1 MTEAIDFKGQ
11 PAEMSIEERRAM
23 LSVNR
28 LMWLRFRRN
37 RLAMAGVVILVIMY
51 LLAIFADFVA
61 PYTVDRTYQKY
72 VAAGPH
78 GLHIRDAQGRFQWPP
93 FVYGL
98 QSKTDPE
105 TFRKVYT
112 PILEEVYPVRF
123 FGHGEPYKLLGLFP
137 TDRHLFV
144 VDEPG
149 KIFLLGTDSTGRDL
163 FSRILYGARISLSV
177 GLVGVLLSLVIGA
190 LIGVTSGYFGGV
202 WDNIIQRIIEV
213 ISSIPQIPLWL
224 ALAAAVPPNW
234 SPIRVYF
241 GIAVVLSF
249 VTWGGLARQVR
260 GIVLGLRDSDFVA
273 AARYT
278 NCSTF
283 RIIARHLLP
292 NTLSH
297 VLVIATL
304 SIPGMILGETALSFL
319 GLGIRP
325 PMTSWGVLLNEAQH
339 VRVLL
344 QEPWLLIPAIF
355 VLATVVSFNFV
366 GDGLRDAADPFAG
379 E

>member
-1 MTEAIDFKGQ
+1 MTAATDLGTQ
-11 PAEMSIEERRAM
+11 TSGMSIEERRAM

-37 RLAMAGVVILVIMY
+37 RLAVTGMIILVVMY
-51 LLAIFADFVA
+51 TMAFFADFLA
-61 PYTVDRTYQKY
+61 PYTVDQTHQKY
-72 VAAGPH
+72 VGAPPT
-78 GLHIRDAQGRFQWPP
+78 GLQLFDAQGEFHWPP

-98 QSKTDPE
+98 QSKTDPD
-105 TFRKVYT
+105 TFRRTYVPKTEETY
-112 PILEEVYPVRF
+112 PIHFL
-123 FGHGEPYKLLGLFP
+123 GHGEPYEMFGLFS
-137 TDRHLFV
+137 TDLHFFV

-163 FSRILYGARISLSV
+163 FSRVLYGARISLSV
-177 GLVGVLLSLVIGA
+177 GLAGVILSLVIGA
-190 LIGVTSGYFGGV
+190 FIGVTSGYFGGV
-202 WDNIIQRIIEV
+202 MDNIIQRIIEV

-260 GIVLGLRDSDFVA
+260 GIVLGLRDTDFVI

-292 NTLSH
+292 NTFSH

-304 SIPGMILGETALSFL
+304 SIPSMILGETALSFL

-344 QEPWLLIPAIF
+344 GEPWLLWPAVF
-355 VLATVVSFNFV
+355 VLLTIVSFNFV
-366 GDGLRDAADPFAG
+366 GDGLRDAADPFSG